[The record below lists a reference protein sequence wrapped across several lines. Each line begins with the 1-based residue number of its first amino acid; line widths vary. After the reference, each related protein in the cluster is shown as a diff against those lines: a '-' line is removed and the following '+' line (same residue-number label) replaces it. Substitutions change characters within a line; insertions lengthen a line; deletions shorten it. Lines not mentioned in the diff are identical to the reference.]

1 MMKIADTIKN
11 MKQLRKF
18 DSLAEAQLFLD
29 KVYAL
34 EESRP
39 IHYKCTLVRHRPQF
53 QHWS

>member
-11 MKQLRKF
+11 MKQLRNF

-39 IHYKCTLVRHRPQF
+39 VYYHCTLVRHYPQTI
-53 QHWS
+53 H

>member
-11 MKQLRKF
+11 MKQLRNF

-39 IHYKCTLVRHRPQF
+39 VFYHCTLVQHRPQLLN
-53 QHWS
+53 